1 MFQKIIEVI
10 THRTT
15 LLFLAGLGMLLAA
28 LFAVEVL
35 GAPPLLQVALY
46 KGFLLFAAAHIGYWI
61 DRRLFPYARP
71 DQLLL
76 KQEREAMEELHG
88 DLSLVDDGG
97 VVCAVDRICV
107 YPPSF
112 DVATLR
118 RALIVVGTMICVAFG
133 S

>member
-1 MFQKIIEVI
+1 MFKKIIEVI

-28 LFAVEVL
+28 LFAAQVFD
-35 GAPPLLQVALY
+35 APPLLQVALY
-46 KGFLLFAAAHIGYWI
+46 KGFLLFAASHVGYWI

-71 DQLLL
+71 DAILL
-76 KQEREAMEELHG
+76 KEEREATEELHG

-97 VVCAVDRICV
+97 VVCAVNRICV
-107 YPPSF
+107 SQPSF

-133 S
+133 A